1 MTALFL
7 ARHLLLRF
15 PVGLKMEIVRSALM
29 ATSSYGCSF
38 SQASSDPLA
47 GLNLYCAPTMSAAGN
62 APPFNVLLR
71 IAWADINNPFGPV
84 GKFYFNNGA
93 A

>member
-1 MTALFL
+1 
-7 ARHLLLRF
+7 
-15 PVGLKMEIVRSALM
+15 
-29 ATSSYGCSF
+29 
-38 SQASSDPLA
+38 
-47 GLNLYCAPTMSAAGN
+47 MSAAGN